1 MVVLWLVC
9 LWNLQPPTSMAPG
22 RSVKNVAISV
32 PRHNAQRTGLKLA
45 AEIKRQARSKKLLVD
60 INMPHPELNVSI
72 VSPSLLIS
80 QCEV

>member
-9 LWNLQPPTSMAPG
+9 LWNSQPPTSMAPG

-72 VSPSLLIS
+72 VSLSLLIS
-80 QCEV
+80 PFEV

>member
-9 LWNLQPPTSMAPG
+9 LWNSQPPTSMGPG